1 MQYQEIETTTDQD
14 TYVCYWTSWGWSYA
28 RMRVCKRK
36 KFLGFIPYL
45 SEVFN
50 TGSGFDNWCSYTTL
64 VQAEQAKKNKI
75 INWAKNA
82 VKEYEEYK
90 ESWSED

>member
-1 MQYQEIETTTDQD
+1 MYNKEVEIHTLNGL
-14 TYVCYWTSWGWSYA
+14 YVCYWTSWGWSYA

-50 TGSGFDNWCSYTTL
+50 TASGFDNWSGYTTL
-64 VQAEQAKKNKI
+64 VQAEKAKKGKI
-75 INWAKNA
+75 IKWAKNA
-82 VKEYEEYK
+82 VKEYEEY
-90 ESWSED
+90 ERSWSED